1 MNTNQVHANFR
12 VIDQLAADQGSLAGN
27 VEGIR
32 SQLRK
37 HAQEALGTLDG
48 GMGTE
53 EHEACMRKVDQLIDE
68 YIRSTQDMQR
78 TTGQVNQ
85 TMMNAGNRARSIL
98 GSGA

>member
-1 MNTNQVHANFR
+1 MQPNSIRAHFGT
-12 VIDQLAADQGSLAGN
+12 IDQLAADQGTLAGN

-32 SQLRK
+32 AALRT
-37 HAQEALGTLDG
+37 HAQQALSTLDG
-48 GMGTE
+48 GMGTD
-53 EHEACMRKVDQLIDE
+53 EHQACMTKVDQLIDE

-85 TMMNAGNRARSIL
+85 NFMAAGQRARGVL